1 MVTREGKW
9 SGPCPCRSASVA
21 GVIDAL
27 VSPPGRALLAELGG
41 VPDLGSLR
49 LATAL
54 RERYPADLVAAALTQ
69 AELRR
74 AARAK
79 FTRADAMYF
88 TRAGLEQASSEAMA
102 RHRATRFAGRGRL
115 ADLCTGIGGD
125 LIALAADHDVTA
137 VDLDPVHLRMAV
149 LNTEAYGVDDGR
161 ITATLSNVRA
171 AELSDVDGVF
181 VDPARRTTTRRMRTG
196 ESEPPLEWCLA
207 LATRV
212 PAVVI
217 KLAPGIDHAAIPD
230 GWELE
235 FVAERRELKEAVAW
249 SPALA
254 STTRRATVLPGG
266 DTLIPDGQ
274 GPVAIAAPGAYLL
287 DPNPAVTRAGLVEEL
302 ARRTG
307 TWKIDEQI
315 AFLCADEAVH
325 TPFARTLRVVES
337 LPWQEKQLARRLK
350 ELGIGAVDVRR
361 RGLAG
366 NVEQLQHRLKLK
378 EGRKATLVMTRW
390 QGRPWALICDDV

>member
-1 MVTREGKW
+1 M
-9 SGPCPCRSASVA
+9 
-21 GVIDAL
+21 VIDAL
-27 VSPPGRALLAELGG
+27 VSPDGRALLGELAGLAE
-41 VPDLGSLR
+41 PDLGSLR

-74 AARAK
+74 AAHAK
-79 FTRADAMYF
+79 FSRAEQMFF
-88 TRAGLEQASSEAMA
+88 TRAGLEQASSEAMS
-102 RHRATRFAGRGRL
+102 RHRTARFADRLRL

-125 LIALAADHDVTA
+125 LISLAAERDVRA
-137 VDLDPVHLRMAV
+137 VDIDPVHLRMAV
-149 LNTEAYGVDDGR
+149 LNAEAYGVADRVTTVLGD
-161 ITATLSNVRA
+161 VRT
-171 AELSDVDGVF
+171 AELSGVDGTF
-181 VDPARRTTTRRMRTG
+181 VDPARRTTTGRMRTG
-196 ESEPPLEWCLA
+196 DSEPPLAWCLA
-207 LATRV
+207 LADTV
-212 PAVVI
+212 PAVAI
-217 KLAPGIDHAAIPD
+217 KLAPGLDRAAVPD

-254 STTRRATVLPGG
+254 TTARRATVLPGG
-266 DTLIPDGQ
+266 DTLTPDGNTLTPDGG
-274 GPVAIAAPGAYLL
+274 GPVAIAAPGAFLL

-302 ARRTG
+302 ARATG

-315 AFLCADEAVH
+315 AFLCADEPVR

-337 LPWQEKQLARRLK
+337 APWQEKQLARRLK

-366 NVEQLQHRLKLK
+366 NVEQLQQRLKLK
-378 EGRKATLVMTRW
+378 DGRKATLAMTRH
-390 QGRPWALICDDV
+390 QGRPWALICEDV